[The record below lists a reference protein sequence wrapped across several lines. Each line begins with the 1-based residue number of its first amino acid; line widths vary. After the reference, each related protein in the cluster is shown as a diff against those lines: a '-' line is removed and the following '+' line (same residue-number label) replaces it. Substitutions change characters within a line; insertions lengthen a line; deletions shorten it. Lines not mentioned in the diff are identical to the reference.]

1 MSHITIIISKSTD
14 PAPAGTRE
22 LTAAEHAESMAVSY
36 EYVIPVPHGASSHEV
51 GKLVQQAFKRLEI
64 DS

>member
-1 MSHITIIISKSTD
+1 MSHITIIISKSVGPT
-14 PAPAGTRE
+14 PTGE
-22 LTAAEHAESMAVSY
+22 LTAAEYAESMAVSY